1 MGPLPIKDAKSIPSA
16 ENLNT
21 LFMAKG
27 KKFELSAQGSDL
39 TPLVGNET
47 KVKIPSEIKLP
58 LPIMKWIRIC
68 ISKKHFVN
76 NPLFCYQ
83 SFIAKS

>member
-1 MGPLPIKDAKSIPSA
+1 MVPLPTKGAKSILST

-21 LFMAKG
+21 LFTANG
-27 KKFELSAQGSDL
+27 KKFEFSAQESDL
-39 TPLVGNET
+39 APLVGNET

-68 ISKKHFVN
+68 T
-76 NPLFCYQ
+76 
-83 SFIAKS
+83 

>member
-1 MGPLPIKDAKSIPSA
+1 
-16 ENLNT
+16 
-21 LFMAKG
+21 MAKG
-27 KKFELSAQGSDL
+27 KKFQLSAQGSDL

-76 NPLFCYQ
+76 NPPFLLSIFYCKIVV
-83 SFIAKS
+83 SDLTAE